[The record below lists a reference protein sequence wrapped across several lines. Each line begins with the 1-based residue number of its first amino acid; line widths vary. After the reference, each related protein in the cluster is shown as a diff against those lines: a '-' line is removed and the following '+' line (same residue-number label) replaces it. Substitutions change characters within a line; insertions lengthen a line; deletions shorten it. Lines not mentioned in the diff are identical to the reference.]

1 MIFFGVR
8 FILLSVLF
16 ALLLAAC
23 QAAPAATPQPI
34 ARILNFWQ
42 PVSDTLAGADQS
54 WQFVGQAGDA
64 VRLRVLG
71 EGITL
76 TLRDSAGTALGQ
88 GADIE
93 ASLPADAI
101 YTVTVSGSGAY
112 QLGLSYTD
120 RANPAEVTPS
130 PLPQV
135 VGVPTPTPPYYAAL
149 GDIQG
154 AITSGAAQTGAFAG
168 ADEQHVYTFEG
179 QAGQY
184 ATIRLA
190 RLSGAADPVLTL
202 YSPDGAP
209 VAMDDDSGGDRA
221 AMLRN
226 IRLPEGGVYSL
237 QAGGGGFSGGYEL
250 SLFLSAAAFGIT
262 PTVFP
267 QPTETPFVE
276 VPTPILGAAVND
288 SRLTDHAPLIG
299 SFTRVGDVFR
309 YTFEAAAGQPVTISA
324 STLPGWNVRPR
335 LEVYNADGELV
346 AAVDSDADGE
356 ALIADLVPAQSG
368 VYLVYVTAGSATGD
382 FMIAYGTGN
391 SWQDVQRGR
400 IEPDRPT
407 NSTLL
412 RRGQREVWSLPLRQ
426 DDVISAAVRPLNAG
440 LNPMLEL
447 VAPDGSL
454 VAQADNSGGTD
465 RLIAA
470 ARAPVTGLYRLRVT
484 LTASGGYTL
493 VWRAV
498 SLAPTPT
505 PQPALLPILAADDA
519 AQRDEYRFYP
529 FQGQA
534 GQQVQIR
541 VVASPGSRFDPVAAL
556 LAPSGAVIAEADD
569 TDGSP
574 DAEIIVTLPAEGTY
588 RVRVNGYLS
597 AGAFTL
603 TVAALV

>member
-1 MIFFGVR
+1 MSR
-8 FILLSVLF
+8 PLLLAL

-23 QAAPAATPQPI
+23 QSAPSPTPAPVAI

-42 PVSDTLAGADQS
+42 PVSDTLAEADQA
-54 WQFVGQAGDA
+54 WQFVGQTGDV
-64 VRLRVLG
+64 VRLRALG
-71 EGITL
+71 DDVTL
-76 TLRDSAGTALGQ
+76 ALHDSAGAPLGQ
-88 GADIE
+88 GATIE
-93 ASLPADAI
+93 ATLPTDGI

-149 GDIQG
+149 GKMQG
-154 AITSGAAQTGAFAG
+154 AITSGAAQTGTFAG
-168 ADEQHVYTFEG
+168 DTHVYTFEG

-184 ATIRLA
+184 ANIRLT
-190 RLSGAADPVLTL
+190 RQSGAADPVLTL
-202 YSPDGAP
+202 YAPDGAP
-209 VAMDDDSGGDRA
+209 LAMDDDSGGDRA
-221 AMLRN
+221 AALRN
-226 IRLPEGGVYSL
+226 IRLPDSGVYSL
-237 QAGGGGFSGGYEL
+237 QADGGGFSGSYEL
-250 SLFLSAAAFGIT
+250 SLFLSVAAFGIT

-267 QPTETPFVE
+267 QPTETPMVE
-276 VPTPILGAAVND
+276 VLTPTPGAALND
-288 SRLTDHAPLIG
+288 SRLSDHAPLIG

-309 YTFEAAAGQPVTISA
+309 YTFEAAAGQPVNVYA
-324 STLPGWNVRPR
+324 AALPGWNVRPR
-335 LEVYNADGELV
+335 LEVYNPDGELV
-346 AAVDSDADGE
+346 AAVDAAANGE

-382 FMIAYGTGN
+382 FMIVYGTGN
-391 SWQDVQRGR
+391 SWQEVRRGR

-412 RRGQREVWSLPLRQ
+412 RRGQREVWSLLLRQ
-426 DDVISAAVRPLNAG
+426 GDVISAAIRPLSAG
-440 LNPMLEL
+440 LTPLLEL

-454 VAQADNSGGTD
+454 VAQAESSGGGTD

-470 ARAPVTGLYRLRVT
+470 ARAPVTGLYLLRVT
-484 LTASGGYTL
+484 LAGAASGGYTL

-505 PQPALLPILAADDA
+505 PQPALLPILAADDV
-519 AQRDEYRFYP
+519 AQRDNYRFYP

-534 GQQVQIR
+534 GQRVLIR
-541 VVASPGSRFDPVAAL
+541 VVAAPASRFDPVAAL
-556 LAPSGAVIAEADD
+556 IAPDGEVIAEADD
-569 TDGSP
+569 TDSSP
-574 DAEIIVTLPAEGTY
+574 NVEMIVSLPTDGTY
-588 RVRVNGYLS
+588 TVRVNGYLS

-603 TVAALV
+603 TVMALV